1 MSQLRQILEYLD
13 RLRVNNNREWFND
26 HKAEYL
32 EQQAKFNHIVE
43 RLIAELQRLD
53 PSLGTLSVRDCI
65 YRIYRD
71 TRFSPD
77 KTPYK
82 THMSAYICPH
92 GRKSGYAGYYL
103 HIEPVGDGLL
113 GRSILASGAHC
124 PEPKP
129 LQSMRE
135 EILDNGAEFH
145 RCVSEATGW
154 VLDRER
160 ALKRVPKGFP
170 TESPWAEYFKL
181 KDYILERDLEGN
193 VLDAD
198 DPIPVLIEL
207 FTPTVTLNR
216 LLNRAI
222 EYAYTEM

>member
-1 MSQLRQILEYLD
+1 MSPLRQILEFLD
-13 RLRVNNNREWFND
+13 RLRLNNNREWFND
-26 HKAEYL
+26 HKQEYL
-32 EQQAKFNHIVE
+32 THQAAFNGIVE
-43 RLIAELQRLD
+43 GLIAELQRID

-82 THMSAYICPH
+82 THISAYICPR

-103 HIEPVGDGLL
+103 HIEPVGDGLI

-135 EILDNGAEFH
+135 EILDNGAEFQ
-145 RCVSEATGW
+145 RCLNQAEGW
-154 VLDRER
+154 TLDSER
-160 ALKRVPKGFP
+160 ALKRIPKGFP
-170 TESPWAEYFKL
+170 SDSPWAEYFKQ
-181 KDYILERDLEGN
+181 KDYILVRDLGGE

-198 DPIPVLIEL
+198 DPVAVLTEL
-207 FTPTVTLNR
+207 FAPTVDMNR

>member
-1 MSQLRQILEYLD
+1 MSPLRQILEFLD
-13 RLRVNNNREWFND
+13 RLRVNNNREWFTD
-26 HKAEYL
+26 HKQEYL
-32 EQQAKFNHIVE
+32 AHQATFNGIVE
-43 RLIAELQRLD
+43 GLIAELQRLD

-82 THMSAYICPH
+82 THISAYICPH
-92 GRKSGYAGYYL
+92 GRTSGYAGYYL
-103 HIEPVGDGLL
+103 HIEPVGDGLI

-135 EILDNGAEFH
+135 EILDNGAEFV
-145 RCVSEATGW
+145 RCLNQAEGW
-154 VLDRER
+154 TLDSER
-160 ALKRVPKGFP
+160 ALKRTPKGFP
-170 TESPWAEYFKL
+170 SDSPWAEYFKQ
-181 KDYILERDLEGN
+181 KDYILARDLGN
-193 VLDAD
+193 EVLDAA
-198 DPIPVLIEL
+198 DPVAVLTEM
-207 FTPTVTLNR
+207 FAPTVDMNR

>member
-1 MSQLRQILEYLD
+1 MTTLRQILEFLD
-13 RLRVNNNREWFND
+13 RLRVNNNREWFNAN
-26 HKAEYL
+26 KAEYL
-32 EQQAKFNHIVE
+32 ARQAEFNGIVE
-43 RLIAELQRLD
+43 RLIAGLQSLD
-53 PSLGTLSVRDCI
+53 PALGMLSVRDCT

-129 LQSMRE
+129 LLSMRE

-145 RCVSEATGW
+145 RCVTEAEGW
-154 VLDRER
+154 ILDCER

-170 TESPWAEYFKL
+170 AESPWADYFKL
-181 KDYILERDLEGN
+181 KDYILERDLGGE
-193 VLDAD
+193 VLDAA
-198 DPIPVLIEL
+198 DPVPVLLEM
-207 FTPTVTLNR
+207 FAPTVNLNR

>member
-145 RCVSEATGW
+145 RRVSEATGW

-181 KDYILERDLEGN
+181 KDYILERDLESD

>member
-1 MSQLRQILEYLD
+1 MKSIIEFLSELAK
-13 RLRVNNNREWFND
+13 NNNREWFEKNKQRYRTIKQRMD
-26 HKAEYL
+26 AF
-32 EQQAKFNHIVE
+32 AE
-43 RLIAELQRLD
+43 RLVDVIARFD
-53 PSLGTLSVRDCI
+53 PNIEGLKAKDVT

-71 TRFSPD
+71 PRFSKD

-129 LQSMRE
+129 LLSMRE

-145 RCVSEATGW
+145 RCVTEAEGW
-154 VLDRER
+154 ILDCER

-170 TESPWAEYFKL
+170 AESPWADYFKL
-181 KDYILERDLEGN
+181 KDYILERDLGGE
-193 VLDAD
+193 VLDAA
-198 DPIPVLIEL
+198 DPVPVLLEM
-207 FTPTVTLNR
+207 FAPTVNLNR